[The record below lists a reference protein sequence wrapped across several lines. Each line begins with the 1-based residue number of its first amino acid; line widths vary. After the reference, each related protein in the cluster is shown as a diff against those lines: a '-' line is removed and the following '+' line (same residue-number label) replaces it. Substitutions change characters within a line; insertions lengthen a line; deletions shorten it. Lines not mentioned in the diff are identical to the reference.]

1 MNGELWIL
9 EKGGSEEK
17 SGSEQHVAITK
28 AIRIF
33 ADQGERWI

>member
-1 MNGELWIL
+1 MNGDLWIL